1 MIAVQMSLKESRELI
16 TEYRKTG
23 DRRIIQQVV
32 EKHINEIAPDLK
44 TIRSLKHPVM
54 EIVKLGGE
62 NRLFQLPYNMTEL
75 YHYPDTSDK
84 PRVIKFSK

>member
-1 MIAVQMSLKESRELI
+1 MSLKESRELI
-16 TEYRKTG
+16 AEYRKTG
-23 DRRIIQQVV
+23 DRRIIQHVV

-54 EIVKLGGE
+54 EIVKFGGE